1 MLSLSDRQ
9 LIGDLG
15 VSWDEYSKFAWKIIL
30 HFLRMGFA
38 RLAEDII
45 RKYKGKG
52 EGEQLTAVDKI
63 ASSSIGMQLIP
74 RRILRHIRIKVCF

>member
-1 MLSLSDRQ
+1 
-9 LIGDLG
+9 
-15 VSWDEYSKFAWKIIL
+15 
-30 HFLRMGFA
+30 MGFA